1 MSGLE
6 FALSGSGVEQLLE
19 HRAHHRTAHV
29 LPGPQ
34 SDGDEGL
41 VDKHAQSIE
50 CRAPALSRSS
60 KEQRARGVG
69 HDVGDN
75 GGGLDGAH
83 VDVRHDAVMGME
95 ANRRGID
102 QHASAVRHM
111 ECGRPRQVPAGGRG
125 AGVDEVGEGLTPL
138 GGPVDD
144 GDAQGA
150 GQRGLDGYRSR
161 STASTEDDDM
171 LASGIG
177 HGTKGCD
184 KSLSIGVLADQPSVA
199 DDDGVH
205 GTDDRRGVGELIEVL
220 QHLDELADSAAIIG
234 AVNTVIIRDGRLIG
248 ENTDG
253 QGFVA
258 SLRTVADPAGQHVV
272 VLGAGGAARAIAVET
287 ALAGALSITIVNR
300 TPERGEALADL
311 IDTSTPAAGRYLPW
325 TPALH
330 VPHGTG
336 VLINATSIGFHPH
349 HGVMPDVDMS
359 TVEPTTVVADVVA
372 NPPRT
377 LFLAAAAERGC
388 PTLDGL
394 GMLVN
399 QALIAVRLWTGQDVS
414 GAVMR
419 TVLEELFD
427 A

>member
-1 MSGLE
+1 MSDPTFLSALTGS
-6 FALSGSGVEQLLE
+6 FATS
-19 HRAHHRTAHV
+19 A
-29 LPGPQ
+29 
-34 SDGDEGL
+34 
-41 VDKHAQSIE
+41 AQNPTVAI
-50 CRAPALSRSS
+50 
-60 KEQRARGVG
+60 
-69 HDVGDN
+69 
-75 GGGLDGAH
+75 
-83 VDVRHDAVMGME
+83 ME
-95 ANRRGID
+95 AAFAAADLDCRYINCEVPAE
-102 QHASAVRHM
+102 HLANAVR
-111 ECGRPRQVPAGGRG
+111 G
-125 AGVDEVGEGLTPL
+125 AVAMGW
-138 GGPVDD
+138 
-144 GDAQGA
+144 
-150 GQRGLDGYRSR
+150 
-161 STASTEDDDM
+161 
-171 LASGIG
+171 IG
-177 HGTKGCD
+177 FNC
-184 KSLSIGVLADQPSVA
+184 SIPHKVA
-199 DDDGVH
+199 
-205 GTDDRRGVGELIEVL
+205 VL
-220 QHLDELADSAAIIG
+220 QYLDELADSAEIIG
-234 AVNTVIIRDGRLIG
+234 AVNTVVIRDGRLIG

-300 TPERGEALADL
+300 SPERGEVLADL

-336 VLINATSIGFHPH
+336 VLINATSIGFHPD
-349 HGVMPDVDMS
+349 HGVMPDIDMS
-359 TVEPTTVVADVVA
+359 TVDSSTVVADVVA

-419 TVLEELFD
+419 AVLEDLFD